1 MPRLPYYCKRKFV
14 NCPRKMSDSATL
26 ELPCLGLPFQ
36 LGMLYDC
43 RRDALVPGITLWDEK
58 QLNIASSE
66 KPQPSS
72 NFEIIAEDSIKD
84 KMFSL
89 GVEGS
94 LSLSLVGGLV
104 SVSGSAKFVHDRK
117 SSKNTARVSLKYS
130 CTSKFQQLTMEQLAT
145 TNIQYPDVFDKGT
158 ATHVVTAV
166 LYGVE
171 AFFIFDREVSQGE
184 NYRDIHGRMEV
195 LIKAMPTIVDIG
207 GSADV
212 GIKKAEKTE
221 TEKFQ
226 CKFYGDVILDKNPA
240 TFQQAVEVY
249 QQLPKHF
256 RSTTVPKKVW
266 LYPLSALNSKAARMV
281 KEISTSLVTQTQQ
294 IIEGFHVV
302 QMRSADLIK
311 SRVCEYFTSFREQ
324 LSKFQEM
331 VNEYKIDFMK
341 KLCNV
346 LPNIRGGGAEEQDLA
361 DLIGPVQNSPFE
373 QSLLSAWLNH
383 KEGEFKVLSQY
394 LSIMEKVNGKYKF
407 HYALVD
413 RPVL

>member
-1 MPRLPYYCKRKFV
+1 
-14 NCPRKMSDSATL
+14 MSDSATL
-26 ELPCLGLPFQ
+26 ELPCLGRPFQ

-58 QLNIASSE
+58 QLNVASSE

-117 SSKNTARVSLKYS
+117 SSKNTARVTLKYS

-166 LYGVE
+166 LYGAE

-195 LIKAMPTIVDIG
+195 LIKAMPTI
-207 GSADV
+207 
-212 GIKKAEKTE
+212 
-221 TEKFQ
+221 
-226 CKFYGDVILDKNPA
+226 CRY
-240 TFQQAVEVY
+240 
-249 QQLPKHF
+249 
-256 RSTTVPKKVW
+256 R
-266 LYPLSALNSKAARMV
+266 
-281 KEISTSLVTQTQQ
+281 
-294 IIEGFHVV
+294 
-302 QMRSADLIK
+302 
-311 SRVCEYFTSFREQ
+311 RVCR
-324 LSKFQEM
+324 
-331 VNEYKIDFMK
+331 
-341 KLCNV
+341 C
-346 LPNIRGGGAEEQDLA
+346 G
-361 DLIGPVQNSPFE
+361 
-373 QSLLSAWLNH
+373 H
-383 KEGEFKVLSQY
+383 
-394 LSIMEKVNGKYKF
+394 
-407 HYALVD
+407 
-413 RPVL
+413 

>member
-1 MPRLPYYCKRKFV
+1 
-14 NCPRKMSDSATL
+14 MSDSATL
-26 ELPCLGLPFQ
+26 ELPCLGRPFQ

-58 QLNIASSE
+58 QLNVASSE
-66 KPQPSS
+66 PQPNS

-84 KMFSL
+84 KMLSL

-117 SSKNTARVSLKYS
+117 SSKNTARVTLKYN
-130 CTSKFQQLTMEQLAT
+130 CTSKFQQLTMEKLAT
-145 TNIQYPDVFDKGT
+145 TNIRYPDVFDKGA

-166 LYGVE
+166 LYGAE

-184 NYRDIHGRMEV
+184 KYHDIHGQMEA
-195 LIKAMPTIVDIG
+195 LIKAMPTYVDIG

-256 RSTTVPKKVW
+256 KSTTVPKKVW

-281 KEISTSLVTQTQQ
+281 KEISTSLVIQTQQ

-302 QMRSADLIK
+302 QMRSADLSK

-346 LPNIRGGGAEEQDLA
+346 LPNIRGGGTEERDLA
-361 DLIGPVQNSPFE
+361 DLIAGSMQSSPFE
-373 QSLLSAWLNH
+373 QSLLFAWLNH

-394 LSIMEKVNGKYKF
+394 LSMMEKVNGKYEYFCGACQK
-407 HYALVD
+407 HRHVTRD
-413 RPVL
+413 RNAMLIQH